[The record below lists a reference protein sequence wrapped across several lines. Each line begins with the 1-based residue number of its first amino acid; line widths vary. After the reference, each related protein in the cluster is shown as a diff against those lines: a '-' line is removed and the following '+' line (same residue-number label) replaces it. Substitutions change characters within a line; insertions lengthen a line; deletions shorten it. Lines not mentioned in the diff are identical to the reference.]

1 MFGVLQNKVHKKIKL
16 KHVTLLSF
24 ITLTVLL
31 LSSQITYS
39 QLVSDFRVNDDTT
52 DTRQYNSCISASDN
66 GNFVVL
72 WADGRAGIQD
82 NWNLYF
88 QRYNASGKPIGHNV
102 FVNTGGTHP
111 QALALEVR
119 RDGSF
124 IVAWADTLCRMRI
137 YDSTGSTTGSEI
149 ILSNLNLG
157 TQGVTDHAISVST
170 NREGKIFAAMSI
182 FIESY
187 HTFLIYCQRLDKYG
201 NKIGGIVQVNEL
213 ITLGGGRRPSITVRD
228 DSSFIITWEDA
239 NNNGWDDIY
248 MQMYDSSGTKIGN
261 NRKINDDTFPE
272 NIQRDPSVSSD
283 STGRFIIVWADPRI
297 DNGSLY
303 STWTQAFNPDGSL
316 NGVNFEADP
325 FFGVNKTKPKV
336 RKRRDGYFIV
346 GWTYYTFNEPTR
358 KPQCQRFN
366 ALNQKIGTDF
376 NISKTAVDSA
386 IKYFSDFAFVN
397 DKIISVW
404 EDSRSGSDLTCDI
417 YCNIISFVKP
427 DSIVGVNNISTII
440 PDNYILYQNYPNP
453 FNPITNVKFSII
465 KAGQVKLIVYD
476 IQGREVETLVNESL
490 KPGTYE
496 STFNGSNYPSGI
508 YFYKLI
514 SDGFTESKKMLMI
527 K

>member
-1 MFGVLQNKVHKKIKL
+1 MYL
-16 KHVTLLSF
+16 
-24 ITLTVLL
+24 
-31 LSSQITYS
+31 
-39 QLVSDFRVNDDTT
+39 
-52 DTRQYNSCISASDN
+52 
-66 GNFVVL
+66 
-72 WADGRAGIQD
+72 
-82 NWNLYF
+82 
-88 QRYNASGKPIGHNV
+88 
-102 FVNTGGTHP
+102 
-111 QALALEVR
+111 
-119 RDGSF
+119 
-124 IVAWADTLCRMRI
+124 
-137 YDSTGSTTGSEI
+137 I
-149 ILSNLNLG
+149 IFS
-157 TQGVTDHAISVST
+157 
-170 NREGKIFAAMSI
+170 
-182 FIESY
+182 
-187 HTFLIYCQRLDKYG
+187 QRLDKFG
-201 NKIGGIVQVNEL
+201 NKIGGIVQVNDS
-213 ITLGGGRRPSITVRD
+213 ITGGSRRPSITVRD
-228 DSSFIITWEDA
+228 NSSFIIAWEDA

-303 STWTQAFNPDGSL
+303 STWAQAFNPDGSL
-316 NGVNFEADP
+316 NGVNFEADTP
-325 FFGVNKTKPKV
+325 FGVNKTNPKI

-404 EDSRSGSDLTCDI
+404 EDSRGGSYSTCDI

-440 PDNYILYQNYPNP
+440 PDNYLLYQNYPNP
-453 FNPITNVKFSII
+453 FNPATNIRYAIPKSGF
-465 KAGQVKLIVYD
+465 VKLVVFD
-476 IQGREVETLVNESL
+476 VLGREVETLVNESL

-508 YFYKLI
+508 YFYKLTVRHGG
-514 SDGFTESKKMLMI
+514 SSTDGYTETKKMLMI